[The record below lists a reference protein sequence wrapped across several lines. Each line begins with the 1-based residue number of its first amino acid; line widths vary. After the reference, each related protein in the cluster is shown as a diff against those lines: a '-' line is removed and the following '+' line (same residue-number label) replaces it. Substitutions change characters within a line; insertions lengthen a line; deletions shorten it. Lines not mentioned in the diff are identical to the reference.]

1 MQPRNEANPCASRD
15 PEEELERK
23 ESEPDPWIIFRRHFE
38 AQFKPLPTLEA
49 KNLQVVLHDDLDQS
63 YNTGDESEWDGFSDE
78 EAAIQVVEHTETKA
92 QLTKM
97 SQAELKYFM
106 NWAWLTEVPKS
117 SKPPQGGPTAPI
129 SKSIIDDQNDL
140 SEAANLRKDIAL
152 QRLLNESHLID
163 SIQNSTISGK
173 NRHKAT
179 DLRLRALGSKTSI
192 LNQKNMP
199 LSHRKGIDAKNKER
213 ETKRKKEA
221 RENGIILEK
230 ATFGGKKTFE
240 KRRDRGIGAPSIG
253 IFSRGTLRLSEKDI
267 KGVEGSHRTRPGE
280 KKRYRK

>member
-1 MQPRNEANPCASRD
+1 MQPRNEVILCASRD

-49 KNLQVVLHDDLDQS
+49 KNIQVVLHDNSDQS
-63 YNTGDESEWDGFSDE
+63 YNIGDESEWDGFSDDE
-78 EAAIQVVEHTETKA
+78 DAVQVVEHNETEA

-97 SQAELKYFM
+97 SHAELKYFM
-106 NWAWLTEVPKS
+106 S
-117 SKPPQGGPTAPI
+117 SKPPQGGPTSSI
-129 SKSIIDDQNDL
+129 SKSIIDDQNDF

-163 SIQNSTISGK
+163 SVQNSTISGK

-179 DLRLRALGSKTSI
+179 DLRLRALGSKISI

-213 ETKRKKEA
+213 DTKRKKEA
-221 RENGIILEK
+221 RENGIVLEK

-240 KRRDRGIGAPSIG
+240 KRRDRGIGAPSVG

-267 KGVEGSHRTRPGE
+267 KGVEGSHRSRPGG
-280 KKRYRK
+280 KKRYRE